1 MIAALLGLLIG
12 FIGSIPLAGPIA
24 LLVFNKGI
32 EKRYGEGAILALGS
46 AIPEAVYC
54 GLAFFGFDYL
64 FARYLWVEPAAKL
77 LGAVLMVVLG
87 LVFIFSKTKK
97 QTDNKQPKLV
107 VKFGGRWVS
116 SFFSGLSIAAINPV
130 LIVTWSGVAAIV
142 FSVLGNLTPF
152 DMIAFSAMVGVG
164 IFAWFGVMLL
174 LMKRFQ
180 HNFKPETLAKTVKV
194 FGGLLIALGLWML
207 YGGIMGAIVWGKSLS

>member
-1 MIAALLGLLIG
+1 LLSALLGLLIG
-12 FIGSIPLAGPIA
+12 FVGSIPLAGPIA

-32 EKRYGEGAILALGS
+32 EKRYSEGVAIALG
-46 AIPEAVYC
+46 AALPEAMYC
-54 GLAFFGFDYL
+54 GLAFFGFEYFL
-64 FARYLWVEPAAKL
+64 VRYLWLEPVSKL
-77 LGAVLMVVLG
+77 LGAIIMVVLG
-87 LVFIFSKTKK
+87 IMFLISKA
-97 QTDNKQPKLV
+97 QSIPKNQV
-107 VKFGGRWVS
+107 SITVKIGGRWVS
-116 SFFSGLSIAAINPV
+116 SFFSGLTIAAINPV
-130 LIVTWSGVAAIV
+130 LIATWSGVAAIV

>member
-1 MIAALLGLLIG
+1 MLAALLGLLIG

-32 EKRYGEGAILALGS
+32 EKRYSEGVAIALGS

-64 FARYLWVEPAAKL
+64 FARYLWVEPVSKL
-77 LGAVLMVVLG
+77 LGAMVMIVLG
-87 LVFIFSKTKK
+87 LIFIFSKAKTATKK
-97 QTDNKQPKLV
+97 QVDIT
-107 VKFGGRWVS
+107 VKFGGHGVS
-116 SFFSGLSIAAINPV
+116 SFFSGLTIAAINPV
-130 LIVTWSGVAAIV
+130 LIATWSGVAAIV
-142 FSVLGNLTPF
+142 FSTLGNLTPF
-152 DMIAFSAMVGVG
+152 DMIAFSVMVGVG
-164 IFAWFGVMLL
+164 IFAWFVVLLL

-180 HNFKPETLAKTVKV
+180 GNFKPETLAKTVKV

-207 YGGIMGAIVWGKSLS
+207 YGGIMAAIVWGKSLS